1 MTGAGRRGDGRG
13 DRRGDR
19 GSVTVTTVGFLVVAL
34 LMLAVVVNA
43 TRAYLQHQELTH
55 LADGAA
61 IAAADGLDLEQ
72 FYADRTVRLDPRQ
85 ATALMGDYLA
95 GADARIVGVSVTADT
110 VTVAL
115 ERTVDLTFVPDG
127 WLETATVSAEASA
140 QLLPGP

>member
-1 MTGAGRRGDGRG
+1 MTGAGRRGDGQG

-43 TRAYLQHQELTH
+43 TRAYLQHQELAH

-72 FYADRTVRLDPRQ
+72 FYSDRTVRLDPRQ

-110 VTVAL
+110 VSVAL

-127 WLETATVSAEASA
+127 WLETTTVSAEASA